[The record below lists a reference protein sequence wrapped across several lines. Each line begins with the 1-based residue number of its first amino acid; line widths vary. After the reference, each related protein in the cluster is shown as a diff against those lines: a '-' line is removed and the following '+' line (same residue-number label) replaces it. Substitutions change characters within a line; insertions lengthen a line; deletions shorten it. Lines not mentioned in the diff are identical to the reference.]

1 MLSLN
6 YSTIL
11 TSKDSTKYIL
21 GALPDNYKL
30 FEGTRHEGTKLRKEV
45 FVYGHPEG
53 PKKRY
58 RAAREFIPHLA
69 WLSSDETLD
78 SRNCECKFC
87 APPDAQKA
95 FDELNSLQIKK
106 YAIKVAETKAA
117 KSVPISYSKPVVQP
131 PTVSRQNSISSGPGT
146 PASTQSKQNNMIPS
160 HLSDASQTT
169 GLVTGSTITV
179 KSETPKTQK
188 QATFRQPWQP
198 QQQNSNSVPTPPKPI
213 IAPNQKPTP
222 PLPHLSPD
230 QKLDSLPQKFMF
242 RQGEIVWFIR
252 EHGRGAVGLAVI
264 LSRSMLSLA
273 QSNEQPR
280 YVVQPLS
287 HPFFHPTQESEY
299 EETWLKPWLAYSP
312 PDPFHETLRNID
324 MQFYNIPWKE
334 ILDGKWGEGDV
345 EADSSIFASRTVDGT
360 YTVFEP
366 IAVKAMERS
375 YNGVFFGGEKIWRGE
390 AVRLAGPSREGQI
403 LIVSDILEVTPAP
416 AQPTELIFVGD
427 VYIWK
432 SLKPEERAP
441 PSNSFLPQLV
451 NLDLNYRNEVSR
463 AASKPIHVWHFLESR
478 ARFSWE
484 DLKGRWYASR
494 YLVPGLSDDFQQ
506 QVAAGDVVDAGKKIN
521 SQGDYALYIRGN
533 KSIVKKETRALAF
546 GTSIPS
552 TNSDFGISE
561 KQYTTLISSVGQ
573 APTKSAVASNQLGTT
588 SQPGY
593 TTQPQTSSQVQTALQ
608 QQYARATPAQRQQIE
623 KQHRILMAQQAARQ
637 SQQRL
642 AHEANTSL
650 PNAGQDAMDLDFGQF
665 IN

>member
-1 MLSLN
+1 MN
-6 YSTIL
+6 Q
-11 TSKDSTKYIL
+11 
-21 GALPDNYKL
+21 
-30 FEGTRHEGTKLRKEV
+30 
-45 FVYGHPEG
+45 
-53 PKKRY
+53 
-58 RAAREFIPHLA
+58 
-69 WLSSDETLD
+69 W
-78 SRNCECKFC
+78 
-87 APPDAQKA
+87 
-95 FDELNSLQIKK
+95 QIKK
-106 YAIKVAETKAA
+106 YGIKVAETKPL
-117 KSVPISYSKPVVQP
+117 KPIPINPPKTTAQP
-131 PTVSRQNSISSGPGT
+131 PTVSRRNSISSGIET
-146 PASTQSKQNNMIPS
+146 PAPAQNKQNTMIPS
-160 HLSDASQTT
+160 PLSDASRNT
-169 GLVTGSTITV
+169 GTG
-179 KSETPKTQK
+179 
-188 QATFRQPWQP
+188 
-198 QQQNSNSVPTPPKPI
+198 SNSVITAKSEIPKAQKQGTFRPSWQSQQQSDNSAPMPPKPL

-242 RQGEIVWFIR
+242 RQGEIVWFTR
-252 EHGRGAVGLAVI
+252 EHGRGAVGLGVI
-264 LSRSMLSLA
+264 LSRSLLSLA
-273 QSNEQPR
+273 QSNEQAR

-287 HPFFHPTQESEY
+287 HPFFHPAQQPEY

-345 EADSSIFASRTVDGT
+345 EADGSIFAARTVDGT

-403 LIVSDILEVTPAP
+403 LIVSDILEVIPAP

-463 AASKPIHVWHFLESR
+463 AAGKPIHVWHFLESR

-494 YLVPGLSDDFQQ
+494 YLVPVLSDDFQQ

-521 SQGDYALYIRGN
+521 SQGDYALTIRGGN

-546 GTSIPS
+546 GASIPS
-552 TNSDFGISE
+552 ANSDFGISE
-561 KQYTTLISSVGQ
+561 KQYTTLISGVSSQ
-573 APTKSAVASNQLGTT
+573 ASTKSAVASNNQLGVS
-588 SQPGY
+588 SQAGY
-593 TTQPQTSSQVQTALQ
+593 TAAQPQAPSSSQVQTTALQ
-608 QQYARATPAQRQQIE
+608 QQYARATPAQRQQME
-623 KQHRILMAQQAARQ
+623 QQQRIFIAQQAARH

-642 AHEANTSL
+642 AHEA
-650 PNAGQDAMDLDFGQF
+650 NAGQDAMDLDFGQF